1 MSKEL
6 LEEFEIKQKEE
17 WKSFLQDKEFV
28 PQLLNEAELY
38 LESIQD
44 KTIYDT
50 LVEDLVKQ
58 VIKFHIRL
66 LPQQQA
72 FTHDFTL
79 ILYHSALGPCCISCL
94 QSKRNRCDVDS
105 QPLCHTNTV

>member
-58 VIKFHIRL
+58 IRKDKSSFITNGSGLINSL
-66 LPQQQA
+66 LITEKLGQG
-72 FTHDFTL
+72 FLKKMMITL
-79 ILYHSALGPCCISCL
+79 YCNG
-94 QSKRNRCDVDS
+94 
-105 QPLCHTNTV
+105 

>member
-17 WKSFLQDKEFV
+17 WKAFLQNKEFV

-38 LESIQD
+38 LESIQE

-58 VIKFHIRL
+58 VRKDKKFFYNQWKWINQFVVNHRKSW
-66 LPQQQA
+66 PG
-72 FTHDFTL
+72 FPKEDDDFIVL
-79 ILYHSALGPCCISCL
+79 
-94 QSKRNRCDVDS
+94 
-105 QPLCHTNTV
+105 